1 MIRLLLVWFVFM
13 LTLHA
18 FAVLIVWAIWRKLPK
33 VNQIL
38 WLFLAQWIAIFLLL
52 AWHTR
57 ANAADLPAVTAD
69 VIAMS
74 QPQAVAHKA
83 LAGEFGELE
92 WWQRKGYEEIAAG
105 AEAKR
110 YTAWVTCY
118 SHTDPGCNRT
128 TASGMPVSMRVAA
141 MLDQPWGTFVL
152 IHLPGGFELRQ
163 VYDTGSRKNRHRAQH
178 PPRDKRGRLV
188 RQPAD
193 VWLDRYLPH
202 RSLRS
207 WVVPIFVF

>member
-1 MIRLLLVWFVFM
+1 MSNRHFWQTLIIGLIIGLLIGIAGKDVW
-13 LTLHA
+13 
-18 FAVLIVWAIWRKLPK
+18 P
-33 VNQIL
+33 
-38 WLFLAQWIAIFLLL
+38 
-52 AWHTR
+52 
-57 ANAADLPAVTAD
+57 ADLPDDPV
-69 VIAMS
+69 
-74 QPQAVAHKA
+74 QRVAAKVLRGDYPA
-83 LAGEFGELE
+83 E
-92 WWQRKGYEEIAAG
+92 WWQRKGYEKIAAG
-105 AEAKR
+105 AQVKQR

-128 TASGMPVSMRVAA
+128 TASGMPVSERVAA

-152 IHLPGGFELRQ
+152 IRLPGGFELRQ